1 MGNAR
6 RRTGH
11 RQRAAGWLTASWLM
25 AALPAAIAQ
34 GPAPCAQPLGR
45 IVSVQG
51 AADVSRAAAAPA
63 AVVADTPLCAG
74 DRLVVRSRGR
84 VAVLLNNQTVMRLD
98 EGASLTLTEAGEPGG
113 LQVEGLR
120 GRLHVISRTPRRFR
134 VTTPFLNASVDGT
147 EFHVAA
153 TSTSSAVQVF
163 EGVVTA
169 SNDAGSV
176 RVSSGEQAVA
186 LARDTAPSRQLVVRP
201 ADAVVWTVHIPTLI
215 AFDAERS
222 VLDGPLGD
230 IWRRAAEQV
239 RQGRPDEAEALLV
252 SIPPEA
258 RVPRVRIER
267 AALLLQLGRV
277 DAARQE
283 LGELRRLA
291 PDSSEAR
298 ALEAMIAVIE
308 NDREQALALANEAV
322 ALDPSA
328 GAARIALSYAHQ
340 ARFEIEAARDSV
352 AAAVRQAPGHALAH
366 ARLAELELAL
376 GRLDA
381 AMDAARRSV
390 ALDAGIAKTSTVLG
404 FAQLARI
411 DVAAARVSF
420 DEAIR
425 LDQTDPLPWLG
436 RGLAKIRRGELAAGR
451 EDIEVAA
458 VLDPPNSLIRSYLG
472 KAYHEE
478 RRGPLADTQ
487 LQLAKQLDPL
497 DPTPH
502 LYEAIR
508 LRALGRPGE
517 ALDSLLA
524 SVALSDNRA
533 VYRSRQLL
541 DQDLATRQVGLAA
554 VFNDLLAERDATA
567 LASESLAEDPGN
579 HSAHRFLAEAY
590 AQRER
595 HDIARTS
602 ELLQAQ
608 LLQPLTINPVAYEP
622 PQADLGTMGAGGDSG
637 VVTSDY
643 SSMFDIEGV
652 RVQFGVLA
660 GNRGNW
666 VGRSAA
672 SLLQGRFSGGVGH
685 YSSSTDGFR
694 PNSDIAHRMSSA
706 FGQYALSHATSLLL
720 DLLTRHSRYGD
731 VALQFD
737 PDYFSSRDRA
747 RVRQDSVRAGAT
759 HRVDTSTTW
768 LASVARNV
776 ERTGYDFFAD
786 GFFDGQLRF
795 VDRTTLYELQVQHR
809 TRDWSAVAGAARSN
823 VDSSTSLRLDYT
835 PAFGQPC
842 TPDVAPCEGSDSGQ
856 PRQWNVYVY
865 TNWRIRK
872 GMAATVGLS
881 RDRYDDGTVA
891 IDRWNPK
898 LGIRV
903 EPVPGIVVRAAGF
916 GTVKRALVTRQTIE
930 PTQVVGF
937 NQFYD
942 DVVGT
947 MSRFR
952 VAAVDWRGAKARAG
966 VEVGRQS
973 AEVSTGLLGPGL
985 ESIAPQRQRVRWA
998 RVDSTWHPS
1007 ARWVL
1012 GIGARWDGFDWN
1024 ATIPT
1029 DAPTYL
1035 RTARIPVRLRAFLP
1049 SGLSAEVTA
1058 TWVGQR
1064 VRRLADSQV
1073 PTGSDNFVVTDF
1085 SLRYR
1090 IPERR
1095 GALGL
1100 EVRNLFNRRFSYQ
1113 DDDFR
1118 NTEAQLAQYL
1128 PVRRLWMTASLA
1140 F

>member
-1 MGNAR
+1 MRNVCGRAAHR
-6 RRTGH
+6 RRTV
-11 RQRAAGWLTASWLM
+11 GWFAASWLL
-25 AALPAAIAQ
+25 AALPAAVAQ
-34 GPAPCAQPLGR
+34 GLAPCAQPLGR

-51 AADVSRAAAAPA
+51 AADLSRAAAAPA
-63 AVVADTPLCAG
+63 AVTADTPLCAG

-98 EGASLTLTEAGEPGG
+98 EGASLTLTEAGEPGA

-153 TSTSSAVQVF
+153 TDTSSAVQVF

-169 SNDAGSV
+169 SNDAGAV
-176 RVSSGEQAVA
+176 RVSSGEQAIA
-186 LARDTAPSRQLVVRP
+186 LASDATPIRQLLVRP
-201 ADAVVWTVHIPTLI
+201 VDAVVWTIHIPTLI
-215 AFDAERS
+215 EFDADAP
-222 VLDGPLGD
+222 VLAGQLQD
-230 IWRRAAEQV
+230 IRRRAAEQS
-239 RQGRPDEAEALLV
+239 RRGRPDAAEALLA

-258 RVPRVRIER
+258 RIPRVRVER
-267 AALLLQLGRV
+267 VGLLLQLGRV
-277 DAARQE
+277 DEAR
-283 LGELRRLA
+283 GELAQLRLLA
-291 PDSSEAR
+291 PDSSESR

-308 NDREQALALANEAV
+308 NDRDRALTLASEAV

-328 GAARIALSYAHQ
+328 PASRIAMSYVRQ

-352 AAAVRQAPGHALAH
+352 AAAVRQTPGRALAH

-376 GRLDA
+376 GRLDPALAA
-381 AMDAARRSV
+381 AMRAVS
-390 ALDAGIAKTSTVLG
+390 LDAGIAKTSTVLG

-411 DVAAARVSF
+411 DVAAARVAF
-420 DEAIR
+420 QDAIR

-436 RGLAKIRRGELAAGR
+436 LGLAKIRLGELAAGR

-478 RRGPLADTQ
+478 SRAAAADSQFRLARHF
-487 LQLAKQLDPL
+487 DPL

-502 LYEAIR
+502 LYEAIL
-508 LRALGRPGE
+508 LRSLGRPAE
-517 ALDSLLA
+517 ALDRLMA

-541 DQDLATRQVGLAA
+541 DQDRATRQAGLATI
-554 VFNDLLAERDATA
+554 FNELLAERDATA

-590 AQRER
+590 ARRER

-608 LLQPLTINPVAYEP
+608 LLQSVTINPVAYEP
-622 PQADLGTMGAGGDSG
+622 PQAELGTTGAAGDSG
-637 VVTSDY
+637 VLAGDY
-643 SSMFDIEGV
+643 SSMFEIDGV
-652 RVQFGVLA
+652 QMQFGALA
-660 GNRGNW
+660 GNRGTW
-666 VGRSAA
+666 AGRGTAA
-672 SLLQGRFSGGVGH
+672 VLRGRFSGGLSH
-685 YSSSTDGFR
+685 YSSSTEGFR

-706 FGQYALSHATSLLL
+706 FGQYALSPATSLLL

-731 VALQFD
+731 VALRFD
-737 PDYFSSRDRA
+737 PAYFSSRDRV
-747 RVRQDSVRAGAT
+747 RLRQDTVRVGAT

-768 LASVARNV
+768 LASMARNV
-776 ERTGYDFFAD
+776 TRAGNDFFVD

-795 VDRTTLYELQVQHR
+795 VDRTTLYELQVQQRAH
-809 TRDWSAVAGAARSN
+809 DWSAVAGVARST
-823 VDSSTSLRLDYT
+823 VDSSTSLRLDFT
-835 PAFGQPC
+835 PALGLPC
-842 TPDVAPCEGSDSGQ
+842 TPDVAPCEGSDHAR

-865 TNWRIRK
+865 TNWRIRQ
-872 GMAATVGLS
+872 GIAAAVGLS
-881 RDRYDDGTVA
+881 RDSYDDGTVA

-898 LGIRV
+898 LGIRA
-903 EPVPGIVVRAAGF
+903 EPLPGMVLRAAGF
-916 GTVKRALVTRQTIE
+916 GTVKRALVTQQTIE

-947 MSRFR
+947 SSRFR
-952 VAAVDWRGAKARAG
+952 VAAVDWRGARARAG
-966 VEVGRQS
+966 VELGRQD
-973 AEVSTGLLGPGL
+973 AEVSTGLLGPALG
-985 ESIAPQRQRVRWA
+985 SPAPQQQRVRWT
-998 RVDSTWHPS
+998 RLDTTWQPF
-1007 ARWVL
+1007 ARWVV
-1012 GIGARWDGFDWN
+1012 GVGARLDTFDWN

-1035 RTARIPVRLRAFLP
+1035 RTARVPVRLRAFVP
-1049 SGLSAEVTA
+1049 GGLSAEVAA
-1058 TWVGQR
+1058 TWVEQR
-1064 VRRLADSQV
+1064 VRRLADSPV
-1073 PTGSDNFVVTDF
+1073 PAGSDNFVVADV
-1085 SLRYR
+1085 SVRYR
-1090 IPERR
+1090 LPDRR
-1095 GALGL
+1095 GAVGL

-1118 NTEAQLAQYL
+1118 NTEAQLAQFL